1 MNRKIVSVITAAM
14 LFAMSGSV
22 TAFAEETSAAV
33 TETATDIQTTSE
45 ITERTKESAESESVT
60 TTKTEEI
67 VDEIFE
73 RANDDN
79 KYYTDDYYDTEGN
92 ATLIKEEQVIYESE
106 EMQFIAVTTKSGDV
120 FYILINYSAASDENN
135 VYFLNKVDSLD
146 LYSLLYMTDEEK
158 ESGIDP
164 ENVQKAEDAV
174 LGHTSSETVE
184 TATDETA
191 ESGENTQKTVTKQSG
206 EMNTTLLFGIG
217 IIALIAIGF
226 VGFKM
231 FGKKPVKKNVSDDF
245 DEQDEDDANEDDE
258 F

>member
-22 TAFAEETSAAV
+22 TAFAEETSATV

-45 ITERTKESAESESVT
+45 ITETAEKSEETESA

-67 VDEIFE
+67 VDEIFD

-184 TATDETA
+184 TATNETA
-191 ESGENTQKTVTKQSG
+191 ESDENTQETVTKQSG
-206 EMNTTLLFGIG
+206 GMNTILLLGIG
-217 IIALIAIGF
+217 IIVLIAIGF

-231 FGKKPVKKNVSDDF
+231 FGKKPVKKNISDDF
-245 DEQDEDDANEDDE
+245 DEQDEDDVNEDDE

>member
-22 TAFAEETSAAV
+22 TAFAEETSATV

-45 ITERTKESAESESVT
+45 ITETAEKSEETESA

-67 VDEIFE
+67 VDEIFD

-79 KYYTDDYYDTEGN
+79 KYYTDDYYDTDGN

-191 ESGENTQKTVTKQSG
+191 ENDEHTQEAVTKQSG
-206 EMNTTLLFGIG
+206 GMNTTLLLGIG

-231 FGKKPVKKNVSDDF
+231 FGKKPVKKNISDDF
-245 DEQDEDDANEDDE
+245 DEQDEDDVNEDDE

>member
-45 ITERTKESAESESVT
+45 ITETTKEST
-60 TTKTEEI
+60 TATKTEEI
-67 VDEIFE
+67 VDEIFDH
-73 RANDDN
+73 ANDDN

-191 ESGENTQKTVTKQSG
+191 ESDENTHETVTKQSG
-206 EMNTTLLFGIG
+206 GMNTTLLLGIG

-231 FGKKPVKKNVSDDF
+231 FGKKPVKKNISDDF
-245 DEQDEDDANEDDE
+245 EEQDEDDANEDDE

>member
-22 TAFAEETSAAV
+22 TAFAEETSATV

-45 ITERTKESAESESVT
+45 ITETAEKSEETESA

-67 VDEIFE
+67 VDEIFD

-79 KYYTDDYYDTEGN
+79 KYYTDDYYDTDGN

-184 TATDETA
+184 TATNETA
-191 ESGENTQKTVTKQSG
+191 ESDENTQETVTKQSG
-206 EMNTTLLFGIG
+206 GMNTILLLGIG
-217 IIALIAIGF
+217 IIVLIAIGF

-231 FGKKPVKKNVSDDF
+231 FGKKPVKKNISDDF
-245 DEQDEDDANEDDE
+245 DEQDEDDVNEDDE

>member
-22 TAFAEETSAAV
+22 IAFAEETSAAV

-45 ITERTKESAESESVT
+45 ITETTKKST
-60 TTKTEEI
+60 TATKTEEI
-67 VDEIFE
+67 VDEIFD

-191 ESGENTQKTVTKQSG
+191 ESDEKTNETVTKQSG
-206 EMNTTLLFGIG
+206 GMNTTLLLGIG

-231 FGKKPVKKNVSDDF
+231 FGKKPVKKNISDDF
-245 DEQDEDDANEDDE
+245 DEQEEDDANEDDE

>member
-22 TAFAEETSAAV
+22 IAFAEETSAAV

-45 ITERTKESAESESVT
+45 ITETTKKST
-60 TTKTEEI
+60 TATKTEEI
-67 VDEIFE
+67 VDEIFD

-191 ESGENTQKTVTKQSG
+191 ESGENTQETVTKQSG
-206 EMNTTLLFGIG
+206 GMNTTLLLGIG

-231 FGKKPVKKNVSDDF
+231 FGKKPVKKNISDDF

>member
-22 TAFAEETSAAV
+22 IAFAEETSAAV

-45 ITERTKESAESESVT
+45 ITETTKKST
-60 TTKTEEI
+60 TATKTEEI
-67 VDEIFE
+67 VDEIFD

-191 ESGENTQKTVTKQSG
+191 ESDEKTNETVTKQSG
-206 EMNTTLLFGIG
+206 GMNTTLLLGIG

-231 FGKKPVKKNVSDDF
+231 FGKKPVKKNISDDF

>member
-45 ITERTKESAESESVT
+45 ITETTKKST
-60 TTKTEEI
+60 TATKTEEI
-67 VDEIFE
+67 VDEIFD

-191 ESGENTQKTVTKQSG
+191 ESGENTQETVTKQSG
-206 EMNTTLLFGIG
+206 GMNTTLLLGIG

-231 FGKKPVKKNVSDDF
+231 FGKKPVKKNISDDF

>member
-22 TAFAEETSAAV
+22 IAFAEETSAAV

-45 ITERTKESAESESVT
+45 ITETTKKST
-60 TTKTEEI
+60 TATKTEEI
-67 VDEIFE
+67 VDEIFD

-191 ESGENTQKTVTKQSG
+191 ESDEKTNETVTKQSG
-206 EMNTTLLFGIG
+206 GMNTTLLLGIG

-231 FGKKPVKKNVSDDF
+231 FGKKPVKKNISDDF
-245 DEQDEDDANEDDE
+245 EEQDEDDTNEDDE

>member
-45 ITERTKESAESESVT
+45 ITETTKKST
-60 TTKTEEI
+60 TATKTEEI
-67 VDEIFE
+67 VDEIFD

-191 ESGENTQKTVTKQSG
+191 ESDEKTNETVTKQSG
-206 EMNTTLLFGIG
+206 GMNTTLLLGIG

-231 FGKKPVKKNVSDDF
+231 FGKKPVKKNISDDF

>member
-22 TAFAEETSAAV
+22 IAFAEETSAAV

-45 ITERTKESAESESVT
+45 ITETTKKST
-60 TTKTEEI
+60 TATKTEEI
-67 VDEIFE
+67 VDEIFD

-191 ESGENTQKTVTKQSG
+191 ESDENTQETVTKQSG
-206 EMNTTLLFGIG
+206 GMNTTLLLGIG

-231 FGKKPVKKNVSDDF
+231 FGKKPVKKNISDDF

>member
-22 TAFAEETSAAV
+22 TAFAEETSATV

-45 ITERTKESAESESVT
+45 ITETAEKSEETESA

-67 VDEIFE
+67 VDEIFD

-79 KYYTDDYYDTEGN
+79 KYYTDDYYDTDGN

-184 TATDETA
+184 TATNETA
-191 ESGENTQKTVTKQSG
+191 ESDENTQETVTKQSG
-206 EMNTTLLFGIG
+206 GMNTILLLGIG
-217 IIALIAIGF
+217 IIVLIAIGF

-231 FGKKPVKKNVSDDF
+231 FGKKPVKKNISDDF
-245 DEQDEDDANEDDE
+245 DEQDEDDGNEDDE

>member
-45 ITERTKESAESESVT
+45 ITETTKEST
-60 TTKTEEI
+60 TATKTEEI
-67 VDEIFE
+67 VDEIFDH
-73 RANDDN
+73 ANDDN

-191 ESGENTQKTVTKQSG
+191 ESGENTQETVTKQSG
-206 EMNTTLLFGIG
+206 GMNTTLLLGIG

-231 FGKKPVKKNVSDDF
+231 FGKKPVKKNISDDF